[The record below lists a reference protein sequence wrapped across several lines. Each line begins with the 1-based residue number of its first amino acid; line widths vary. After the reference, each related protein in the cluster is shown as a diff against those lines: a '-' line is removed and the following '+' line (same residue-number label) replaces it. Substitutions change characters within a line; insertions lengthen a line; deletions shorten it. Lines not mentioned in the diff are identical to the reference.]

1 MLSSDNGTF
10 TGIRGNAS
18 LDTLMSMLSGLG
30 SRGSIGVP
38 NTSNG

>member
-18 LDTLMSMLSGLG
+18 LDTLTSMLSGLG
-30 SRGSIGVP
+30 SGGGIGVP
-38 NTSNG
+38 NTSNS